1 MIVAFFRNHL
11 KILLV
16 LPEDSALESSY
27 SSRIIYSSARELIFE
42 DAPVSSPRIDQT
54 HYL

>member
-1 MIVAFFRNHL
+1 MIVAFSQNHL

-27 SSRIIYSSARELIFE
+27 SSRIIYGSTVTTVGYAYSYGSIGSIWTGL
-42 DAPVSSPRIDQT
+42 
-54 HYL
+54 L